1 MKSVRVFAVLL
12 LASANVFTQEEN
24 LNITAA
30 PTIAPGPPTNP
41 PTTTNTTAVKARTAA
56 PPSPPT
62 NMTTSP
68 LDGHMPKANTTLP
81 TATTAAAAAAAATS
95 ASTQNDSLTSE
106 LMNKTSSGTP
116 TNISQSEHSGGQS
129 RAGPDDTDPGQ
140 NLGSPTPAPGQQ
152 TTTDSQ
158 SRSSRTLLTPSK
170 RPAQENS
177 PGSQAGQTKEKSAD
191 KKLWWLVLPAILAVA
206 AIAIVLKFKSK
217 KVHNPTE
224 TVDTG
229 TENASFQRADNSKD
243 GVMLLG
249 VKSSGGEENVEAR

>member
-12 LASANVFTQEEN
+12 LASANVFTQEPN
-24 LNITAA
+24 PPSTTA

-41 PTTTNTTAVKARTAA
+41 PTTTNTTTVVKASTAT

-62 NMTTSP
+62 NMTASP
-68 LDGHMPKANTTLP
+68 LDGHVPKANTTLV
-81 TATTAAAAAAAATS
+81 TTTAAAAATS
-95 ASTQNDSLTSE
+95 ASAQNDSLTSE
-106 LMNKTSSGTP
+106 LMNKTSTGTP
-116 TNISQSEHSGGQS
+116 TNISQSEHSGNQS
-129 RAGPDDTDPGQ
+129 RAGPDDTDPGH
-140 NLGSPTPAPGQQ
+140 NLGSTTPAPGQQ
-152 TTTDSQ
+152 TTNDSQ
-158 SRSSRTLLTPSK
+158 SRSSKTLSPPTKRT
-170 RPAQENS
+170 AQENS

-249 VKSSGGEENVEAR
+249 VKSSGGEENAEAR

>member
-41 PTTTNTTAVKARTAA
+41 PTTTNTTAVKASTAA
-56 PPSPPT
+56 PPSLPT

-81 TATTAAAAAAAATS
+81 TTAAAAATS

-116 TNISQSEHSGGQS
+116 TNVSQSEHSGGQS

-140 NLGSPTPAPGQQ
+140 DLGSPTLAPGQQ
-152 TTTDSQ
+152 TTNDSQ
-158 SRSSRTLLTPSK
+158 SRSSRTISPPTK

-249 VKSSGGEENVEAR
+249 VKSSGGEENAEAR